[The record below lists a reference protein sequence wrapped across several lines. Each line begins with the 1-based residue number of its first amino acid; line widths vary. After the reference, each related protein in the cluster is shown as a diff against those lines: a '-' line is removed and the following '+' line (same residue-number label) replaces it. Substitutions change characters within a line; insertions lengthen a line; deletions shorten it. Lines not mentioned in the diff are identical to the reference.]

1 MREQRFLRSPQSA
14 AAPPPAPNSNRT
26 RIEINW
32 GEAMA
37 KTIEIR
43 HHYIEAATQARSIY
57 LKPGCLQVRDLP
69 CGIAARLRRT
79 RQRLFH
85 RASSLRWTPKPK
97 RFSPQGLEGSPR
109 EIFQRL

>member
-32 GEAMA
+32 GEAVA

-69 CGIAARLRRT
+69 CGIGNSGTATADAAEVI
-79 RQRLFH
+79 
-85 RASSLRWTPKPK
+85 
-97 RFSPQGLEGSPR
+97 PQGEQLALDAQAQK
-109 EIFQRL
+109 IFASRAGRLAP